1 MLLQLQKYSVELF
14 RLQILLVIQKILER
28 IFQDNLWFILLGL
41 QEGQDVG
48 EIRRTP
54 FCVVL
59 VLCFRLLALE

>member
-1 MLLQLQKYSVELF
+1 MLIQLQKYSVELF

-41 QEGQDVG
+41 QEGQDVV

-54 FCVVL
+54 FCFVL